1 MKTLVLALCFMAV
14 FEGILPLVAPA
25 KWKQAVKTAADRDAL
40 RAGLLDGSVDVV
52 ATDHAPHTLEEKEG
66 GLAAVWLIMLYWK

>member
-25 KWKQAVKTAADRDAL
+25 KWKQAVQTAADLPDAVL
-40 RAGLLDGSVDVV
+40 VRIAAVLV
-52 ATDHAPHTLEEKEG
+52 AG

>member
-25 KWKQAVKTAADRDAL
+25 KWKQAVKTAADLPDAVPHCCG
-40 RAGLLDGSVDVV
+40 AGGRRFGGSL
-52 ATDHAPHTLEEKEG
+52 ADHALLEVTSLRRK
-66 GLAAVWLIMLYWK
+66 KHKFS

>member
-14 FEGILPLVAPA
+14 FEGLLPLGAPA
-25 KWKQAVKTAADRDAL
+25 KWKQAFQTDPELPEAVLVRIAAVL
-40 RAGLLDGSVDVV
+40 V
-52 ATDHAPHTLEEKEG
+52 AG

>member
-25 KWKQAVKTAADRDAL
+25 KWKQAVKTTADLPDAVLVRIAAVL
-40 RAGLLDGSVDVV
+40 VG
-52 ATDHAPHTLEEKEG
+52 G
-66 GLAAVWLIMLYWK
+66 GLAAVWLITLYWK

>member
-25 KWKQAVKTAADRDAL
+25 KWKQAVKTAADLPDAVL
-40 RAGLLDGSVDVV
+40 VRIAAVLVG
-52 ATDHAPHTLEEKEG
+52 G
-66 GLAAVWLIMLYWK
+66 GLAAVWLITLY

>member
-25 KWKQAVKTAADRDAL
+25 KWKQAVKTAADLPGAVLVRIAAVL
-40 RAGLLDGSVDVV
+40 V
-52 ATDHAPHTLEEKEG
+52 AG

>member
-25 KWKQAVKTAADRDAL
+25 KWKQAVKA
-40 RAGLLDGSVDVV
+40 
-52 ATDHAPHTLEEKEG
+52 ATDLPDAVLVRIAAVLVAG
-66 GLAAVWLIMLYWK
+66 GLAAVWLIMIYWE

>member
-25 KWKQAVKTAADRDAL
+25 KWKQAVKTAADLPDAV
-40 RAGLLDGSVDVV
+40 LDRIAAVLV
-52 ATDHAPHTLEEKEG
+52 AG
-66 GLAAVWLIMLYWK
+66 GLAAVWLITLYWK

>member
-25 KWKQAVKTAADRDAL
+25 KWKQAVKTAADLPYAVLVRIAAVL
-40 RAGLLDGSVDVV
+40 V
-52 ATDHAPHTLEEKEG
+52 AG

>member
-25 KWKQAVKTAADRDAL
+25 KWKQAVKTVADLPDAVLVRIAAVL
-40 RAGLLDGSVDVV
+40 V
-52 ATDHAPHTLEEKEG
+52 AG

>member
-25 KWKQAVKTAADRDAL
+25 KWKQAVKTAADFPDAVL
-40 RAGLLDGSVDVV
+40 VRIAAVLV
-52 ATDHAPHTLEEKEG
+52 AG
-66 GLAAVWLIMLYWK
+66 GLAAVWLITLYWK

>member
-25 KWKQAVKTAADRDAL
+25 KWKQAVKTAAGLPDAVL
-40 RAGLLDGSVDVV
+40 VRIAAVLV
-52 ATDHAPHTLEEKEG
+52 AG

>member
-25 KWKQAVKTAADRDAL
+25 KWKQAVKNAADLPDAVL
-40 RAGLLDGSVDVV
+40 VRIAAVLV
-52 ATDHAPHTLEEKEG
+52 AG

>member
-25 KWKQAVKTAADRDAL
+25 KWKHAVKTAADLPDAVL
-40 RAGLLDGSVDVV
+40 VRIAAVLV
-52 ATDHAPHTLEEKEG
+52 AG
-66 GLAAVWLIMLYWK
+66 GLAAVWLITLYWK

>member
-25 KWKQAVKTAADRDAL
+25 KWKQAVKTAADLPDAVL
-40 RAGLLDGSVDVV
+40 VQIAAVLV
-52 ATDHAPHTLEEKEG
+52 TG

>member
-25 KWKQAVKTAADRDAL
+25 KWKQAVKTAADLPDAVL
-40 RAGLLDGSVDVV
+40 VRIAAVLV
-52 ATDHAPHTLEEKEG
+52 AG
-66 GLAAVWLIMLYWK
+66 GLAAVWLITLYWKKTTAVQ

>member
-25 KWKQAVKTAADRDAL
+25 KWKQAVKTAADLPD
-40 RAGLLDGSVDVV
+40 AGLVRLNAVLV
-52 ATDHAPHTLEEKEG
+52 AG
-66 GLAAVWLIMLYWK
+66 GLAAVWLITLYWK

>member
-25 KWKQAVKTAADRDAL
+25 KWKQAVKTAADLPDAVL
-40 RAGLLDGSVDVV
+40 VQIAAVLV
-52 ATDHAPHTLEEKEG
+52 AG

>member
-25 KWKQAVKTAADRDAL
+25 KWKQAVKTAAAL
-40 RAGLLDGSVDVV
+40 PDTVLVRIAAVLV
-52 ATDHAPHTLEEKEG
+52 AG

>member
-25 KWKQAVKTAADRDAL
+25 KWKQAVKTAAVLPDAVL
-40 RAGLLDGSVDVV
+40 VRIAAVLV
-52 ATDHAPHTLEEKEG
+52 AG
-66 GLAAVWLIMLYWK
+66 GLAAVWLITLYWK

>member
-25 KWKQAVKTAADRDAL
+25 KWKQAVKTAADLPDAVL
-40 RAGLLDGSVDVV
+40 VRIAAVLV
-52 ATDHAPHTLEEKEG
+52 AG
-66 GLAAVWLIMLYWK
+66 GLASG

>member
-25 KWKQAVKTAADRDAL
+25 KWKQAVKTAADLPDAVL
-40 RAGLLDGSVDVV
+40 VRIAVV
-52 ATDHAPHTLEEKEG
+52 LVAG
-66 GLAAVWLIMLYWK
+66 GLAAVWLITLYWK

>member
-25 KWKQAVKTAADRDAL
+25 KWKQAVQTAADLPDTVLVRIAAVL
-40 RAGLLDGSVDVV
+40 V
-52 ATDHAPHTLEEKEG
+52 AG

>member
-25 KWKQAVKTAADRDAL
+25 KWKQAVKTVADLPDTVLVRIAAVL
-40 RAGLLDGSVDVV
+40 V
-52 ATDHAPHTLEEKEG
+52 AG

>member
-25 KWKQAVKTAADRDAL
+25 KWKQAVKIAADLPDAVL
-40 RAGLLDGSVDVV
+40 VRIAAVLV
-52 ATDHAPHTLEEKEG
+52 AG
-66 GLAAVWLIMLYWK
+66 GLAAVWLITLYWK

>member
-25 KWKQAVKTAADRDAL
+25 KWKRAVKTAADLPDAVL
-40 RAGLLDGSVDVV
+40 VRIAAVLV
-52 ATDHAPHTLEEKEG
+52 AG
-66 GLAAVWLIMLYWK
+66 GLAAVWLITLYWK

>member
-25 KWKQAVKTAADRDAL
+25 KWKQAVKTAADLSDAVL
-40 RAGLLDGSVDVV
+40 VRIAAVLV
-52 ATDHAPHTLEEKEG
+52 AG

>member
-25 KWKQAVKTAADRDAL
+25 KWKQAVKTAADLPDAVLGSALL
-40 RAGLLDGSVDVV
+40 RCWWQ
-52 ATDHAPHTLEEKEG
+52 E
-66 GLAAVWLIMLYWK
+66 VWRQSG

>member
-25 KWKQAVKTAADRDAL
+25 KWKQDVKTAADLPDAVL
-40 RAGLLDGSVDVV
+40 VRIAAVLV
-52 ATDHAPHTLEEKEG
+52 AG

>member
-25 KWKQAVKTAADRDAL
+25 KWKQAVKTAADLPDAVL
-40 RAGLLDGSVDVV
+40 VRIAAVLVG
-52 ATDHAPHTLEEKEG
+52 G
-66 GLAAVWLIMLYWK
+66 GLAAVWLITLYWK

>member
-25 KWKQAVKTAADRDAL
+25 KWKQTVKTAADLPDAVL
-40 RAGLLDGSVDVV
+40 VRIAAVLV
-52 ATDHAPHTLEEKEG
+52 AG
-66 GLAAVWLIMLYWK
+66 GLAAVWLITLYWK